1 MSAVDAALQWNARC
15 KMHRLSW
22 PELQVDGYHDGPTTL
37 GRHTDGTVATRLVP
51 PCLVLA
57 LLSAGCATSRQ
68 GAVCTRLL
76 PASQRG
82 VVFSADGAGGFEATS
97 AALQETVAQVGLP
110 LLVEPVDWSHGFGRV
125 LADQMDLDH
134 ARCEG
139 QRLAA
144 RIIALRVQRPD
155 HDVYLVGHSAG
166 CTVVL
171 SAAENL
177 PADAV
182 KRIVLLAPS
191 VSADYDLRRALRSSR
206 NGIDVF
212 FSGRDYYYLG
222 IGVALTGTA
231 DRRWTSPAA
240 GRTGFRPLVEN
251 CCDAA
256 LYQKLHQHG
265 WDPCVEWTGNRGGH
279 YDGYKTDYLRSY
291 VLPLFD

>member
-1 MSAVDAALQWNARC
+1 MMAQRHSGVTRTEQWQHVSYRLVWSWLWCPLVAQLLVRERFALA
-15 KMHRLSW
+15 SS
-22 PELQVDGYHDGPTTL
+22 LQVSAASSSPRTVPAGLRRPRLLSKRQLHKSVCRSWWSPST
-37 GRHTDGTVATRLVP
+37 GRT
-51 PCLVLA
+51 VLA
-57 LLSAGCATSRQ
+57 AFWQIKWTLI
-68 GAVCTRLL
+68 TR
-76 PASQRG
+76 
-82 VVFSADGAGGFEATS
+82 
-97 AALQETVAQVGLP
+97 AA
-110 LLVEPVDWSHGFGRV
+110 
-125 LADQMDLDH
+125 
-134 ARCEG
+134 EG

-155 HDVYLVGHSAG
+155 YDVYLVGHSAG

-251 CCDAA
+251 CYDAA

-279 YDGYKTDYLRSY
+279 YDGYKPDYLRSY